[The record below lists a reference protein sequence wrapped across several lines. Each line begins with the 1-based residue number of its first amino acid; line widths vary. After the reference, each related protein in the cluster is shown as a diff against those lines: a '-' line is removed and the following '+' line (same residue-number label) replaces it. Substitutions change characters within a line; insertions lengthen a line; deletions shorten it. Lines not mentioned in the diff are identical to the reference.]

1 MSLASTDHVLVIA
14 CAVGILNI
22 LALYEDPQKKPG
34 CENAFTSTIDLVRH
48 IRPTHNDYFSI
59 TVASYPDFSVV
70 VAELREFDSTGKS
83 FSLSI
88 IAIEIKNII
97 LPTIK
102 EKYPALPDSQQV
114 SMERGPRSEHV
125 TSCHTP
131 FVSNSGSIG
140 PLFSSAPGFSSDLH
154 FSSVA
159 PLDRQMITAPLVS
172 QSSESG
178 MWFPLAQSH
187 SGASQTSV
195 RKFTRESPDVS
206 WSPVSL
212 QGVIDNDSAVSNQVQ
227 SNCIMVSDDKQD
239 DIWSDLIVDEW
250 KELLN
255 DPNSTDTQPK
265 EAYSLGQASNISS
278 HQPQTHLAIPSH
290 SGEHYAVTSPT
301 SAANSSAAK
310 PRMRWTPELHECF
323 VEAVNQLGG
332 SEKATPKGVL
342 KLMKV
347 DGLTIYHVKSH
358 LQKYRT
364 ARYRPDSSEGT
375 SEKNA
380 SPLEG
385 VSSLDLKTGIE
396 ITEALRLQMEVQKRL
411 HEQLEIQRN
420 LQLRIEEQGRY
431 LQMMFEQQCKGNIDK
446 LKASSSQS
454 PDPTNTQATETPTD
468 KKPQDDAGDDS
479 PVSAKATEGPKQ
491 NKTRTETEAID
502 ILDEHPPLKRIKGN
516 ENDLQ

>member
-1 MSLASTDHVLVIA
+1 MEAQSSLAMQKSDIKQPCSTRVPMVM
-14 CAVGILNI
+14 
-22 LALYEDPQKKPG
+22 PP
-34 CENAFTSTIDLVRH
+34 
-48 IRPTHNDYFSI
+48 
-59 TVASYPDFSVV
+59 
-70 VAELREFDSTGKS
+70 
-83 FSLSI
+83 SLPV
-88 IAIEIKNII
+88 
-97 LPTIK
+97 LPTL
-102 EKYPALPDSQQV
+102 EERYPALPDSQQV
-114 SMERGPRSEHV
+114 SMEKELRSEPV

-131 FVSNSGSIG
+131 FISNSGSIG

-159 PLDRQMITAPLVS
+159 SLDRQTITTPLVS
-172 QSSESG
+172 QSSKSG
-178 MWFPLAQSH
+178 MWFPAQLH
-187 SGASQTSV
+187 SGASQTSMSNFV
-195 RKFTRESPDVS
+195 RESPDVS

-212 QGVIDNDSAVSNQVQ
+212 EGVIDNAIAVTNQVQ

-239 DIWSDLIVDEW
+239 DIWSDLIADEW

-265 EAYSLGQASNISS
+265 EPYSLGQASSNIST
-278 HQPQTHLAIPSH
+278 HQRQTHLAVPSH
-290 SGEHYAVTSPT
+290 SGEHYAATSPT
-301 SAANSSAAK
+301 SGVNNASAK

-375 SEKNA
+375 SEKKV
-380 SPLEG
+380 SLIEG

-431 LQMMFEQQCKGNIDK
+431 LQMMFEQQCKAGMEK
-446 LKASSSQS
+446 LKASPSQS
-454 PDPTNTQATETPTD
+454 SDPTGLSQTAEAARADT
-468 KKPQDDAGDDS
+468 
-479 PVSAKATEGPKQ
+479 VSAKSTESLKQ
-491 NKTRTETEAID
+491 KKPEDEPENID
-502 ILDEHPPLKRIKGN
+502 ILDEAHPPPKRLKGA
-516 ENDLQ
+516 EHDLQ